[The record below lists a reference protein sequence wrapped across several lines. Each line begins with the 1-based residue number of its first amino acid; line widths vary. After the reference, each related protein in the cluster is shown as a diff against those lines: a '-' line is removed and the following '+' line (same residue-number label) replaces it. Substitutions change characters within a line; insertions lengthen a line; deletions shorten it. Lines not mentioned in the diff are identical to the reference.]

1 MCLPHKKKKVL
12 AATMLPHPEIQRLH
26 NKIKRIWIP
35 YITKAVLTVE
45 LQRILSGLKQRG
57 ITLVYGTEI

>member
-1 MCLPHKKKKVL
+1 
-12 AATMLPHPEIQRLH
+12 MLPHPEIQRLH